1 VDVQTRRFSLALAML
16 VWLTNASASATPS
29 LRVRA
34 QVGIE
39 LHAVYAGAVLRL
51 DGTIHDDLGA
61 PLANRE
67 LTAHIEPLSSDARV
81 QRRRLR
87 SDEQGR
93 FQLESSSRL
102 DVACRV
108 TVEFE
113 GDAFY
118 ERAASSQ
125 IVETQRAELRLH
137 WRKPDDLRVSIDQP
151 SVHLAVQASSA
162 IGGAGV
168 RVVFENELAQV
179 IGSGMTDA
187 DGALDVQVESTALGA
202 PGLGELVARSA
213 GDAQRTAARSGKP
226 VLRMRATRLAL
237 SATYDASHTQLA
249 LAVELTTHAGP
260 VAERAVG
267 LFMDDRHLVTLITDE
282 HGRAARTLTPAEA
295 ALPEGQHQLRARFE
309 ADVPGLASSR
319 SPALALTFAPAPH
332 PDALFLIVP
341 AIASLAFALWT
352 ARRSRAER
360 LQEVRVPPEAPE
372 VRFGTPARG
381 RSAPLFTCSGTIE
394 DVDSGEPLSALLT
407 IAASSGAT
415 TEVASDLGGRFMTP
429 KLPAD
434 SYQLTAHVEGYAP
447 TAFSLVIPHH
457 GTGANMTVSLR
468 SLRAL
473 ALEAYAPLAQRV
485 LRSEQRLQTATVRE
499 ALAAA
504 ISGRRAGPTLA
515 TLTESVERT
524 AYAAPIPHAD
534 DLEELQRGAAIAL
547 DEIAIRSPAPEDPGL
562 GR

>member
-1 VDVQTRRFSLALAML
+1 MDVQTRRFSFALAML
-16 VWLTNASASATPS
+16 LWLANASASAAPS

-67 LTAHIEPLSSDARV
+67 LTAHIEPLSNDARA
-81 QRRRLR
+81 QRHKFR
-87 SDEQGR
+87 SDEYGR
-93 FQLESSSRL
+93 FQLESSSSP

-108 TVEFE
+108 SVEFE

-118 ERAASSQ
+118 ERSASSQ
-125 IVETQRAELRLH
+125 IVETQRAELRLQ
-137 WRKPDDLRVSIDQP
+137 WRKPDDLRVSLDQP
-151 SVHLAVQASSA
+151 NVHLAVQASSA
-162 IGGAGV
+162 VGGAGV

-179 IGSGMTDA
+179 IASGTTDA
-187 DGALDVQVESTALGA
+187 EGTLDVQVATSALGA

-213 GDAQRTAARSGKP
+213 GDAQHTSARSGKP
-226 VLRMRATRLAL
+226 VLRARATQLAL
-237 SATYDASHTQLA
+237 SATYDASRTQLA
-249 LAVELTTHAGP
+249 LAVELGTHTGP
-260 VAERAVG
+260 LAERAVG
-267 LFMDDRHLVTLITDE
+267 LFMDDQHLVTLVTDE
-282 HGRAARTLTPAEA
+282 HGRAARTLTPDDAS
-295 ALPEGQHQLRARFE
+295 LPEGSHQLRARFE
-309 ADVPGLASSR
+309 ADVPGLGSSR
-319 SPALALTFAPAPH
+319 SPALALTVAPPPH

-341 AIASLAFALWT
+341 ALASLLFALWT
-352 ARRSRAER
+352 ARRTRAER
-360 LQEVRVPPEAPE
+360 LHEARVPPEAPE
-372 VRFGTPARG
+372 VRFGTQTRG
-381 RSAPLFTCSGTIE
+381 RSAPIFTFFGNIE
-394 DVDSGEPLSALLT
+394 DVDSGEPLGATLT
-407 IAASSGAT
+407 IAASSGAST
-415 TEVASDLGGRFMTP
+415 HVASDLDGRFVTP
-429 KLPAD
+429 SLSAD
-434 SYQLTAHVEGYAP
+434 TYHVTAHVDGYAA

-468 SLRAL
+468 SLRTL
-473 ALEAYAPLAQRV
+473 ALDAYAPLAQRV

-534 DLEELQRGAAIAL
+534 DLAELQRVASDAL

>member
-1 VDVQTRRFSLALAML
+1 VDVQTRRFGFALAIL
-16 VWLTNASASATPS
+16 VWLANASASAAPS

-67 LTAHIEPLSSDARV
+67 LTAHIEPLSSDARP
-81 QRRRLR
+81 QLRRLR
-87 SDEQGR
+87 SDEHGR
-93 FQLESSSRL
+93 FQLESSSRP

-108 TVEFE
+108 TVEFD

-118 ERAASSQ
+118 ERTASSQ
-125 IVETQRAELRLH
+125 TVETQRAELRLR
-137 WRKPDDLRVSIDQP
+137 WRKPDDLRLSLDQ
-151 SVHLAVQASSA
+151 STVHLAVQASSA

-168 RVVFENELAQV
+168 RVVFENELARV
-179 IGSGMTDA
+179 IASGMTDS
-187 DGALDVQVESTALGA
+187 DGSVDVQVETAALGA

-226 VLRMRATRLAL
+226 VLRLRATQLAL
-237 SATYDASHTQLA
+237 TASYDASRTQLA
-249 LAVELTTHAGP
+249 LAVKLATHAGP

-267 LFMDDRHLVTLITDE
+267 LFMDDHHLVTLVTDE
-282 HGRAARTLTPAEA
+282 HGRAARTVTPDEA
-295 ALPEGQHQLRARFE
+295 ALPEGPHQLRARFE

-319 SPALALTFAPAPH
+319 SPVLALTFAPAPQ
-332 PDALFLIVP
+332 PNALFLIVP

-372 VRFGTPARG
+372 VRFGTQARG
-381 RSAPLFTCSGTIE
+381 RSAPMFAFDGNIE
-394 DVDSGEPLSALLT
+394 DVDSGEALSALLT
-407 IAASSGAT
+407 IAGSGAI
-415 TEVASDLGGRFMTP
+415 TEVASDLGGRFVTP
-429 KLPAD
+429 NLAAD
-434 SYQLTAHVEGYAP
+434 TYHVTAHVEGYAP
-447 TAFSLVIPHH
+447 TTFSFVIPHH

-473 ALEAYAPLAQRV
+473 ALETYAPVAQRV

-504 ISGRRAGPTLA
+504 VSGRRAGPTLV

-534 DLEELQRGAAIAL
+534 DLADLQHTAAIAL